1 MDKNIVISISRK
13 YGCGG
18 RELAQILAKKLNCQ
32 II

>member
-18 RELAQILAKKLNCQ
+18 RELAQIFGKEIKCQ